1 MALISSSIP
10 NMVNG
15 VSQQPF
21 TLRLSSQAELQ
32 ENGLSTTSQGLR
44 KRPPTKHLKKILN
57 GSIGNAFVHTI
68 NRDENERY
76 VVVVTNGDLKVFDLA
91 GNEKTVNFPNG
102 KGYLSATSPDT
113 AFRAVTVADYT
124 FLVNKTITVT
134 PDTLRSPKRLN
145 DALINVKVGNYGKKY
160 AVIINGTELASY
172 TTPDGTA
179 GSHTANISTDFIAN
193 QLFSQL
199 ASAYAGS
206 SVSVTNVT
214 TQSLSSGLLF
224 TIIPQFYVFFDLP
237 AGRNNTNTIALADG
251 VAKPFS
257 LVDAGTNT
265 YKFDEVFFGT
275 PAVTAFATTGVVN
288 LLGSVIHFTSANNFT
303 IEVRDGFN
311 NGAMNAI
318 KDQIQKF
325 SDLPANA
332 GVDGFAVEV
341 VGDKQNGFDNFWVR
355 FDASGT
361 GTWRETLKPNS
372 LLGYTASTMPHT
384 LVREANGTFTFA
396 PTTWD
401 NREKGTENSNPD
413 PSFVGRKIT
422 DLFFYR
428 NRLGFLVDESVVM
441 SEAGEFFNFYRTTVT
456 ELLDADPIDVTV
468 SHTKVS
474 SLLHAVPY
482 NKQLLLFSAQ
492 TQFTVDSGDLLTP
505 TTISIKQN
513 TEFECTPECE
523 PVGVGNNIYFPVP
536 KGEFSGIREYYT
548 VEEVGGTND
557 AADITAHVPS
567 YIAGKVFKIAAGLN
581 ENILAVLSK
590 NDRSS
595 MWIYKF
601 YWSGQEKIQSSW
613 SKWTLGAGDT
623 ILNAD
628 FILSDLYMVIQREDG
643 VYLEVLSVAVDD
655 IGLNEPYNIHLDRKL
670 TVAKANMT
678 FDGTYTNIPSA
689 YLPGPLGAHQW
700 EAVVATGQGKPAGI
714 RVPLEA
720 TGSGARAKGNYT
732 DSDLVVG
739 RKYLFRYKFSPIT
752 VKVQQNNNA
761 QKSDTV
767 GRLQLRNMSV
777 NYSNTGYFKANVT
790 PSGRST
796 YEYIYTGKT
805 LGLPSATIGE
815 ADLETGLFQF
825 PILARNT
832 EVDIEISSDAPLP
845 VSLLSADWEGMYV
858 KRSRTV

>member
-1 MALISSSIP
+1 
-10 NMVNG
+10 
-15 VSQQPF
+15 
-21 TLRLSSQAELQ
+21 
-32 ENGLSTTSQGLR
+32 
-44 KRPPTKHLKKILN
+44 
-57 GSIGNAFVHTI
+57 
-68 NRDENERY
+68 
-76 VVVVTNGDLKVFDLA
+76 VVVTNGDLKVFDLA
-91 GNEKTVNFPNG
+91 GVEKTVNFPSG
-102 KGYLSATSPDT
+102 KGYLNASSPDT
-113 AFRAVTVADYT
+113 SFRAVTVADYT
-124 FLVNKTITVT
+124 FLINKTVAVT
-134 PDTLRSPKRLN
+134 AGTARSTSRPAE
-145 DALINVKVGNYGKKY
+145 ALVNVKAGNYGKTY
-160 AVIINGTELASY
+160 SIIIDGTTRATY
-172 TTPDGTA
+172 TTPDGSSA
-179 GSHTANISTDFIAN
+179 SHTAHISTDFIATDLYN
-193 QLFSQL
+193 DLV
-199 ASAYAGS
+199 AWGGS
-206 SVSVTNVT
+206 GYS
-214 TQSLSSGLLF
+214 
-224 TIIPQFYVFFDLP
+224 
-237 AGRNNTNTIALADG
+237 
-251 VAKPFS
+251 
-257 LVDAGTNT
+257 
-265 YKFDEVFFGT
+265 FGIK
-275 PAVTAFATTGVVN
+275 
-288 LLGSVIHFTSANNFT
+288 GSVIHIQKSSGDFD

-332 GVDGFAVEV
+332 GVNNFAVEV

-355 FDASGT
+355 FDADGT

-372 LLGYTASTMPHT
+372 LLGFTASTMPHT

-396 PTTWD
+396 PTTWS
-401 NREKGTENSNPD
+401 NRDKGTENSNPD
-413 PSFVGRKIT
+413 PTFVTRKIT

-456 ELLDADPIDVTV
+456 ELLDSDPIDVTV

-523 PVGVGNNIYFPVP
+523 PIGVGNNIYFPVP
-536 KGEFSGIREYYT
+536 KGEYSGIREYYT
-548 VEEVGGTND
+548 VEDAVGTND
-557 AADITAHVPS
+557 AADITAHVPA
-567 YIAGKVFKIAAGLN
+567 YIAGNVYKIAAGLN
-581 ENILAVLSK
+581 ESILAVLAK

-601 YWSGQEKIQSSW
+601 YWNGREKIQSSW
-613 SKWTLGAGDT
+613 SRWTMATGDT

-655 IGLNEPYNIHLDRKL
+655 IGPNEPYNIHLDRKV

-689 YLPGPLGAHQW
+689 YLAGPLGTAQW
-700 EAVVATGQGKPAGI
+700 EAVVPLNQPKSPGI
-714 RVPLEA
+714 RLPVEA
-720 TGSGARAKGNYT
+720 TTDGARIVGDYT
-732 DSDLVVG
+732 DCDLVVG
-739 RKYLFRYKFSPIT
+739 RKYTFRYKFSPIT

-767 GRLQLRNMSV
+767 GRLQLRNMAI
-777 NYSNTGYFKANVT
+777 NYAESGYFMAKVT
-790 PSGRST
+790 PFGRST

-805 LGLPSATIGE
+805 LGLSSATIGVP
-815 ADLETGLFQF
+815 DLENGLFQF

-832 EVDIEISSDAPLP
+832 EVDIEVTSDAPLP

-858 KRSRTV
+858 KRSRAV